1 MAINEEQRQLE
12 IAAEVEELARAL
24 AHSTRDVP
32 HPRDSYRLLG
42 ELGATIDHL
51 AQVIDQLGKWH
62 SRTEDGTHY
71 DGEDGD
77 GTGRGPGLLPA
88 GEAIAEHGDDDL
100 HREQHADERHH
111 AGEDVLAGRV
121 VVDEVRQAP
130 TEEPPLHRRTSIVQ
144 HDAAV
149 WSRRAPRSRTTA
161 PRRAVPRCPVE
172 PPAPQS

>member
-77 GTGRGPGLLPA
+77 GTGSARAA
-88 GEAIAEHGDDDL
+88 GDELTAAANMLRLASSHVHRAHGHNGVVRWYD
-100 HREQHADERHH
+100 EQPNQ
-111 AGEDVLAGRV
+111 ED
-121 VVDEVRQAP
+121 
-130 TEEPPLHRRTSIVQ
+130 
-144 HDAAV
+144 
-149 WSRRAPRSRTTA
+149 
-161 PRRAVPRCPVE
+161 
-172 PPAPQS
+172 

>member
-24 AHSTRDVP
+24 AHSTRAVP
-32 HPRDSYRLLG
+32 HPIDSYRLLG

-77 GTGRGPGLLPA
+77 GTGSARA
-88 GEAIAEHGDDDL
+88 A
-100 HREQHADERHH
+100 ADE
-111 AGEDVLAGRV
+111 L
-121 VVDEVRQAP
+121 
-130 TEEPPLHRRTSIVQ
+130 
-144 HDAAV
+144 
-149 WSRRAPRSRTTA
+149 TTA
-161 PRRAVPRCPVE
+161 ANMLRLASSHVHRAHGHNGVVRWYQE
-172 PPAPQS
+172 PQES

>member
-1 MAINEEQRQLE
+1 MAINEQGQQLDVARE
-12 IAAEVEELARAL
+12 AEELLRTL

-77 GTGRGPGLLPA
+77 DTGSARAAADELITAANMLRLTSS
-88 GEAIAEHGDDDL
+88 HL
-100 HREQHADERHH
+100 HRAHGHNGVVRWYQESQER
-111 AGEDVLAGRV
+111 
-121 VVDEVRQAP
+121 
-130 TEEPPLHRRTSIVQ
+130 
-144 HDAAV
+144 
-149 WSRRAPRSRTTA
+149 
-161 PRRAVPRCPVE
+161 
-172 PPAPQS
+172 

>member
-24 AHSTRDVP
+24 AHSTCEVP

-51 AQVIDQLGKWH
+51 AQVIDHLGKWH

-77 GTGRGPGLLPA
+77 GTGSARA
-88 GEAIAEHGDDDL
+88 A
-100 HREQHADERHH
+100 ADE
-111 AGEDVLAGRV
+111 L
-121 VVDEVRQAP
+121 
-130 TEEPPLHRRTSIVQ
+130 
-144 HDAAV
+144 
-149 WSRRAPRSRTTA
+149 TTA
-161 PRRAVPRCPVE
+161 AKKLRLASSHVHRAHGHNGVVRWYQE
-172 PPAPQS
+172 PQES